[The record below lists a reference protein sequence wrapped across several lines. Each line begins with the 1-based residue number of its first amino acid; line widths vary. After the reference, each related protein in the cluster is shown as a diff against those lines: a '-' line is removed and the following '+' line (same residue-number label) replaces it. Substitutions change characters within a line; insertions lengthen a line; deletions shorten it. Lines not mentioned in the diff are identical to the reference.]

1 MRIRKRPPASVEAA
15 RAPPASN
22 EKSSSSTPGVSGASE
37 CRGFSGVSS
46 NPMERMT
53 GGHLESSQVTIFEG
67 ERFVTEKTYHKDVQE
82 EQVADRHQNSEPAE
96 EDKRIINGSIKH
108 EDNAGA
114 ELLMRSL
121 LMVFERTGNSGLT
134 AREAVAKLVEYNL
147 PGLQEGIHERSSV
160 QVVKV
165 LRTQDFIH
173 LEDGKYY
180 IYNTTH
186 SVPHAVVAETSSES
200 SQQPREDMSGNSPSF
215 DSGRRKRVA
224 GSVQT
229 RLKTAVGSKGTKDK
243 SSNCHI
249 LGIDLPLAEKVE
261 FKKRRRRP
269 PSSQHELAIGPR
281 QCKRYD
287 GRGWQCTRETEE
299 GFSFCEHHQALM
311 NKRTLRLNLAKT
323 KKTGAADVDVNLN
336 PELHSKVAIEGSSEN
351 YNQVPTDK
359 ADIENPEHNQRR
371 RGIKARSL
379 KSIK

>member
-1 MRIRKRPPASVEAA
+1 
-15 RAPPASN
+15 
-22 EKSSSSTPGVSGASE
+22 
-37 CRGFSGVSS
+37 
-46 NPMERMT
+46 
-53 GGHLESSQVTIFEG
+53 
-67 ERFVTEKTYHKDVQE
+67 
-82 EQVADRHQNSEPAE
+82 
-96 EDKRIINGSIKH
+96 
-108 EDNAGA
+108 
-114 ELLMRSL
+114 
-121 LMVFERTGNSGLT
+121 MVFERTGNSGLT